1 MPAPGAT
8 LPVPYRIGRMTGV
21 EVAAVAVAGACAG
34 GLGALLG
41 IGGGVFLVPFLT
53 TVLGLSFPYA
63 RGISLATVVAT
74 SSAVAASTGTTGLV
88 NVRLAMLLQV
98 ATVSGGF
105 AGSLFSRVLSERAL
119 TVLFAAVMVGVA
131 LVMLGRLN
139 TRNISAGASVN
150 PGTLGGYV
158 NDPELGCRVAYR
170 VRRLPL
176 ALAVSFVGGS
186 ISSLLGI
193 GGGII
198 MVPALNSWCGIPM
211 RVAAATS
218 AFMIGV
224 TATAALPLYWAHGEI
239 LPALAAGGVLGVLVG
254 SRIGIHLV
262 TRLQV
267 RWLKML
273 MIAILFGVAALMIS
287 RLR

>member
-1 MPAPGAT
+1 MCGA
-8 LPVPYRIGRMTGV
+8 VAYRIGRMTGV
-21 EVAAVAVAGACAG
+21 EVAAVSVAGALAG
-34 GLGALLG
+34 TLGALLG

-53 TVLGLSFPYA
+53 TVLGLAFPLA
-63 RGISLATVVAT
+63 RGVSLATVVAT
-74 SSAVAASTGTTGLV
+74 SSAVAAAGGTSSLV

-105 AGSLFSRVLSERAL
+105 AGGLVSRTLSERTL
-119 TVLFAAVMVGVA
+119 TLLFAAVMVAVA
-131 LVMLGRLN
+131 LVMLSRLN
-139 TRNISAGASVN
+139 VRNISTGSVIE

-158 NDPELGCRVAYR
+158 DDPELGCRVAYR

-176 ALAVSFVGGS
+176 ALGVSFVAGS
-186 ISSLLGI
+186 ISSLLGL

-239 LPALAAGGVLGVLVG
+239 VPPLAAGGVLGVLVG
-254 SRIGIHLV
+254 SRVGIQLV

-267 RWLKML
+267 RWLKLL
-273 MIAILFGVAALMIS
+273 MVAILLAVAALMFS
-287 RLR
+287 RVP